1 MEPGSQLFPQLN
13 LLARHLPVE
22 GNLIPQAPVEQ
33 FAPDHEGESSPVVG
47 DCESR
52 DLLGNIAIFQGDPFP
67 TFLTTLNSMKNYVI
81 SREEEKALLSEF
93 NKRNDIEAQRI
104 KRYLA
109 MPDLSRTPGSPLHEI
124 MKRVTTLP
132 FLNDFDHIDIPEVIP
147 TNILF
152 DLFNFA
158 DDHPARSKSDTYY
171 IDSKNVLRTHD
182 TVMWYYFLNQPEI
195 KEKIAKK
202 ESFGVMCYGK
212 VYRKDEID
220 RRHMNIFHQMG
231 GLYLVPNDKKVL
243 VLDDLKAVLSEIVQ
257 SVFGK
262 DTKFRF
268 NPDTFPYTDPSL
280 EVEVEINGQWIE
292 ILGGGMPRPTVLKD
306 FGVEGYNG
314 WAFGFGLERLA
325 IISMQLPDIR
335 LLWSEDPRVTKQLK
349 LGQKFVEVSK
359 YPAVVRDISFVVP
372 NTFVPNDYFDL
383 VRELVP
389 DLIEE
394 VALIDKYENA
404 KKFGEGNISY
414 AYRITYRSLEKTL
427 TSEEVDA
434 LHKKIEVATIDTFKA
449 TVR

>member
-1 MEPGSQLFPQLN
+1 
-13 LLARHLPVE
+13 
-22 GNLIPQAPVEQ
+22 
-33 FAPDHEGESSPVVG
+33 
-47 DCESR
+47 
-52 DLLGNIAIFQGDPFP
+52 
-67 TFLTTLNSMKNYVI
+67 MKNYVI
-81 SREEEKALLSEF
+81 PREEEKKLLKDLRARTDVEA
-93 NKRNDIEAQRI
+93 KRIQR
-104 KRYLA
+104 YVDMA
-109 MPDLSRTPGSPLHEI
+109 DLSRTSGSPLNEI
-124 MKRVTTLP
+124 MKRVTSLP
-132 FLNDFDHIDIPEVIP
+132 LLKDFDHIDIPEVIP

-158 DDHPARSKSDTYY
+158 ADHPARSKSDTYY

-182 TVMWYYFLNQPEI
+182 TVMWYYYLNLPEI
-195 KEKIAKK
+195 KKKIANK

-220 RRHMNIFHQMG
+220 RHHMNIFHQMG

-262 DTKFRF
+262 DIKFRF

-306 FGVEGYNG
+306 FGIEGYNG

-349 LGQKFVEVSK
+349 LGHKFEEVSK
-359 YPAVVRDISFVVP
+359 YPAVVRDISFVVK

-383 VRELVP
+383 VRETAP
-389 DLIEE
+389 DLVEE
-394 VALIDKYENA
+394 VELLDKYENE
-404 KKFGEGNISY
+404 KKLGKGNLSY
-414 AYRITYRSLEKTL
+414 AYRITYRSLDKTL
-427 TSEEVDA
+427 TNEEVSA
-434 LHKKIEVATIDTFKA
+434 LHKKIEAATIKVFEGSI
-449 TVR
+449 R